1 MAKKKDFLTK
11 LLASKKL
18 ECSPVAFMTELLRG
32 FFAGE
37 IDEETFE
44 KLFIDKA
51 CQAKVYLVYMGK
63 EVILENQIVFR
74 HEFRLADE
82 INHLIIREDD
92 ERLSGEEFK
101 AKIKKFI
108 IAYNK
113 ASR

>member
-1 MAKKKDFLTK
+1 
-11 LLASKKL
+11 
-18 ECSPVAFMTELLRG
+18 
-32 FFAGE
+32 
-37 IDEETFE
+37 
-44 KLFIDKA
+44 
-51 CQAKVYLVYMGK
+51 MGK
-63 EVILENQIVFR
+63 KVILENQIVFR

-101 AKIKKFI
+101 AKIKEFI